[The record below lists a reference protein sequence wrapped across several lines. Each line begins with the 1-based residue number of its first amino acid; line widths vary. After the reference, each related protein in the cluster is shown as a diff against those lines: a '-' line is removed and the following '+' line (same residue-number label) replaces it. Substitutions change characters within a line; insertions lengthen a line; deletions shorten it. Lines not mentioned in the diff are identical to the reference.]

1 VPPSAN
7 PAALRRLLAP
17 FFVLAILAGAWQP
30 ATAAPAPL
38 AGRAY
43 ELADAAYKA
52 LETKDL
58 ERAFALSS
66 EALAIE
72 PGHPSLL
79 VLQADVLD
87 RQERHAEAYERL
99 RGLAPADLGANG
111 LAQRGYIALKLRN
124 RDAAEADFAA
134 ALKAGGLSA
143 EARSNVASELA
154 YLALARK
161 DDAAAERWFRVALE
175 GRGPGASRG
184 SLYADAGYTAMR
196 RADNDTAVAL
206 LSRAV
211 DEWHAA
217 PPGQKPFDEQS
228 LYGMRRSVDS
238 LSRMFG
244 ATFSVGHGSVAS
256 GSTLAPGALGV
267 LQAGAE
273 VFFRPPGIGY
283 RDGRIFEIYANG
295 FQALDAEERD
305 FPTGS
310 ESRVAGVGLRYK
322 PLRDHNVILALE
334 YRAAIGDRAGEDDW
348 LLRAGWSASRGTDWE
363 PVRASWFTWQA
374 YTETVYFTRAE
385 RWVQPFEARAGY
397 SWKLSP
403 SPATVLTPF
412 VGIGGEFDDALSEKW
427 AAGIGPGIAVRHWFR
442 DKRHRAY
449 ASYVDFSLQYRFR
462 VSEAQRGEGW
472 FGLLA
477 ITF

>member
-1 VPPSAN
+1 VPPNAQ
-7 PAALRRLLAP
+7 PAALKRLL
-17 FFVLAILAGAWQP
+17 VLFAALAALLGESGA
-30 ATAAPAPL
+30 AAAPPL

-52 LETKDL
+52 IEAEQLDQ
-58 ERAFALSS
+58 ALGLAT
-66 EALAIE
+66 EALALE
-72 PGHPSLL
+72 PGHPSLV
-79 VLQADVLD
+79 VLQADVLSRLGRD
-87 RQERHAEAYERL
+87 AEAYERL
-99 RGLAPADLGANG
+99 RGLGAPDLGGNG
-111 LAQRGYIALKLRN
+111 LAQRGYLALKLRN

-134 ALKAGGLSA
+134 AMKAGDLSA
-143 EARSNVASELA
+143 EARANVASELA

-175 GRGPGASRG
+175 GRGTGASRA

-196 RADNDTAVAL
+196 RADNDTAVQL

-217 PPGQKPFDEQS
+217 PPARKPFDEQS
-228 LYGMRRSVDS
+228 LYGLRRSVDS

-283 RDGRIFEIYANG
+283 RDGRIFEVYANG
-295 FQALDAEERD
+295 FQAVDAEERE

-310 ESRVAGVGLRYK
+310 QSRVGGVGLRYK
-322 PLRDHNVILALE
+322 PLRDHNLVLALE
-334 YRAAIGDRAGEDDW
+334 YRAAIGEQAGEDDW

-385 RWVQPFEARAGY
+385 RWVQPFEARVGY

-403 SPATVLTPF
+403 SPATVVTPF
-412 VGIGGEFDDALSEKW
+412 AGIGGEFDEAQSEKW

-442 DKRHRAY
+442 DSRHRAY
-449 ASYVDFSLQYRFR
+449 ASYIDLSLQYRFR
-462 VSEAQRGEGW
+462 VTEAQRGEGW